1 MWVKAWMF
9 KWHNPN
15 LKTGAWPRR
24 GSDHVSESNMGTGM
38 EVTMSVPPSCSQASI
53 LGTDAA
59 GPQLLVV
66 PRALC
71 QSPHPEPAA
80 PLLFPGQKFGPLNP
94 HSKFTPTPVHLHP
107 FSQYIWKLTV
117 IYSKASPIP
126 YTQDPHYSCP
136 VSHSPLSPTPSCLAS
151 HPQHPFTFTPSLFTA
166 SFVLCQT
173 PHSLPEEHDSRW
185 APSSPTYADISAHF
199 AAAAAPRPSS
209 DLCQLS
215 QPPKLTFSW
224 DLAHGRLC
232 RQAFR
237 KPECCLHLPEV
248 CRSQLWSN

>member
-15 LKTGAWPRR
+15 LKTGAWPCQWKQY
-24 GSDHVSESNMGTGM
+24 GDWDGGDHE
-38 EVTMSVPPSCSQASI
+38 C
-53 LGTDAA
+53 
-59 GPQLLVV
+59 
-66 PRALC
+66 
-71 QSPHPEPAA
+71 A
-80 PLLFPGQKFGPLNP
+80 PLLLPSQHPGYRRCRATAPCSAQSSLPE
-94 HSKFTPTPVHLHP
+94 PTPRACSSSALPRAEVRSPEPLFQIHSNPSPPPSFFSVNLKAHSHLLQSLSHP
-107 FSQYIWKLTV
+107 IHPRPSLLV
-117 IYSKASPIP
+117 PR
-126 YTQDPHYSCP
+126 

-151 HPQHPFTFTPSLFTA
+151 HPQHPFTFTPSLFTT
-166 SFVLCQT
+166 SFVLCRT
-173 PHSLPEEHDSRW
+173 PHSLPEEHNSRW
-185 APSSPTYADISAHF
+185 APNSPTYADISAHF

-248 CRSQLWSN
+248 CRGQLWSN